1 MDFSIQGLILIPAR
15 GGSKGVI
22 RKNLQKVHDVP
33 LVIRSLNHA
42 LHLNNLTKMKICVSS
57 DDLEI
62 LKLCKTYLGVIGIK
76 TTTELNFNDNVV
88 TLHKRQKNLSSD
100 KSLIGSLIK
109 ELSLSVNKFNFENFS
124 WVLMQPTT
132 PFRSKTDFVNVV
144 NRLKKLKD
152 LDSVVS
158 VERVIEYHP
167 SRMYTRS
174 DLRLEPLLLTDYY
187 SRRQDLSETYI
198 RDGAFYAFS
207 QKLALE
213 GLTYSFSPNFFD
225 RKMPWT
231 INIDSEFTLL
241 LSQQIPRE
249 SVVDD
254 PNNSINYN
262 FDL

>member
-15 GGSKGVI
+15 GGSKGII

-42 LHLNNLTKMKICVSS
+42 LYLSKLTKMKICVSS

-62 LKLCKTYLGVIGIK
+62 LELCKNHLGTIGFK
-76 TTTELNFNDNVV
+76 SSEELILNESTV
-88 TLHKRQKNLSSD
+88 TLHKRQKILSSD
-100 KSLIGSLIK
+100 QSLIGGLIK
-109 ELSLSVNKFNFENFS
+109 ELSLSVNKFNFQGLS

-132 PFRSKTDFVNVV
+132 PFRSKTDFLYIVNI
-144 NRLKKLKD
+144 LKTIKD

-167 SRMYTRS
+167 SRMYSRS
-174 DLRLEPLLLTDYY
+174 DTHLKPLLLTDYF

-198 RDGAFYAFS
+198 RDGAFYIFS
-207 QKLALE
+207 QKIALE
-213 GLTYSFSPNFFD
+213 GLTYNFSPNFFE

-231 INIDSEFTLL
+231 INIDSKFNLL

-249 SVVDD
+249 FVGDD
-254 PNNSINYN
+254 PNNFIN
-262 FDL
+262 